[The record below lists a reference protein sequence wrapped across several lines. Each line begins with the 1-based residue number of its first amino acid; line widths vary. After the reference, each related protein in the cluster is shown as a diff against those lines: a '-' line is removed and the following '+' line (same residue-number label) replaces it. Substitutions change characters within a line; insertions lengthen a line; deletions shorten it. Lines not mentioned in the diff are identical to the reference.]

1 MKNHKKLVSII
12 TITIILSA
20 FIMTMF
26 PRGSATDPTYWYK
39 TVEGVLDSDYYALY
53 PFEKDDHLTIG
64 FSKYGEFIDPNTG
77 TGLNYSGRD
86 PFANEGVNMNY
97 WLNGWVL
104 DARYVHR
111 SYGARHLWAF
121 AMFADMG
128 GYGGEWIT
136 NATDPY
142 DAPHGGRKTS
152 GWAET
157 ENITVIYDGPR
168 RFVARLV
175 THLYDLEGDIKWPV
189 LDVIFTIIFNKVKKQ
204 VIVLKDIKLTIDS
217 KILEGPVDV
226 QFGDRGEWDLGP
238 APDWESYAHFYHQG
252 LPTCYGADWHLSKYI
267 TREFY
272 YHNAHFSGTTLELPD
287 GGSEPYGL
295 PVVSRSEYVYVN
307 DVWQKRNEDYTI
319 NYTSGVIT
327 FAQELSDDDVKVYYK
342 LYKVEVTE
350 QGKGD
355 PIALPPLYDL
365 AQVISSD
372 LEVVG
377 YAAFWPTLS
386 DYTVYG
392 WAYSLEPLY
401 NVSQPDVL
409 TGEPEIPFIVGEWDF
424 MLDYGEDTPYW
435 GKQFRG
441 VTVYGLVDYH
451 DADDANIAD
460 EHRNKIDAEVAYLL
474 AEVFLPWDLYDAVHK
489 NTRRHVQFYNVTTA
503 DVANALLGI
512 PLNITLDY
520 SPVRKV
526 AIWESYCTFS
536 ERVLWDE
543 ELKYPRRVE
552 WLTDYD
558 YELYVNATTGV
569 GHIWIPAS
577 KVPPAGTLIK
587 ILYSTDTTYS
597 KLENITYTIEQSV
610 NRTKIDDV
618 GEYQKSGEFIN
629 FTDPLGVNHYFY
641 INSAWFQVTN
651 SSALSDGDSCSLTGT
666 LYWYANDIK
675 VFKED
680 SAYIRVYWLDSWEDS
695 NTENSITV
703 TFDRF
708 LFSWTITP
716 PTHDDVHITRADID
730 IWYNITAVYWADQ
743 DKFNIT
749 IMLKLGDYG
758 TGNTDYI
765 YTEYIAGRY
774 EWTIVGRDSRAV
786 DSAGAAMVTAA
797 FKNKQIE
804 IGLSGLEMQDTL
816 YGTNIPW
823 IARNLTGTSDARA
836 NYNDALGREAL
847 RDDWC
852 HTWPVS
858 SSNIIAVGGPA
869 ANLATE
875 YFNEFTEAFMI
886 NPSLSDYFTTYGIL
900 PLTCWN
906 NIGNF
911 IEGNTISDPYGYAVI
926 ATYKDINGTVGFLVW
941 GWTGQDTYYACKF
954 LHEEIIYELQDFP
967 ECATSII
974 VRIDYSLDPEHP
986 DFDIVEVL
994 GTISETTVELVKGGI
1009 HPDP

>member
-1 MKNHKKLVSII
+1 MKNRKKLVSII
-12 TITIILSA
+12 GIITITLA
-20 FIMTMF
+20 FIASMI
-26 PRGSATDPTYWYK
+26 PIHVAATDPSEWYM
-39 TVEGVLDSDYYALY
+39 TVNGVLDTDYYALY
-53 PFEKDDHLTIG
+53 PFEKDDHLRVG
-64 FSKYGEFIDPNTG
+64 FSKYGELIDPNTG

-86 PFANEGVNMNY
+86 PFANEGVNMKY

-121 AMFADMG
+121 AMFADMVS
-128 GYGGEWIT
+128 YGGEWIN

-142 DAPHGGRKTS
+142 GAPHGGRKTN
-152 GWAET
+152 GAAET
-157 ENITVIYDGPR
+157 ENITVLYDGPR

-175 THLYDLEGDIKWPV
+175 THLNDTEADASWPV

-204 VIVLKDIKLTIDS
+204 IIILKDIKLTIDS
-217 KILEGPVDV
+217 KILEGPVNV

-238 APDWESYAHFYHQG
+238 SPEWKSYAHFYHQE
-252 LPTCYGADWHLSKYI
+252 LLTCYDANWHLSKNI

-272 YHNAHFSGTTLELPD
+272 YHNASFSGNTLQLPD
-287 GGSEPYGL
+287 GGSEPYGF
-295 PVVSRSEYVYVN
+295 PVVDRSEYVFVN
-307 DVWQKRNEDYTI
+307 DVWQKRGEDYTI
-319 NYTSGVIT
+319 NYNTGVIT
-327 FAQELSDDDVKVYYK
+327 FAQTLTDDDVKVYYK
-342 LYKVEVTE
+342 LYKIDLETR
-350 QGKGD
+350 K
-355 PIALPPLYDL
+355 PIALPHQYDL
-365 AQVISSD
+365 AQIISSD
-372 LEVVG
+372 MEVVG
-377 YAAFWPTLS
+377 YAAFWPILS

-392 WAYSLEPLY
+392 WDYSLEPLY
-401 NVSQPDVL
+401 NISQADVP
-409 TGEPEIPFIVGEWDF
+409 TGEPEIPFVIGEWDF
-424 MLDYGEDTPYW
+424 MLDYGVDTPYW
-435 GKQFRG
+435 DKQFRG

-451 DADDANIAD
+451 DADDANIAVG
-460 EHRNKIDAEVAYLL
+460 HLNKIDAEAAYLL
-474 AEVFLPWDLYDAVHK
+474 AEVFLPWDLYDVVHK
-489 NTRRHVQFYNVTTA
+489 DTRRWVQFYNVTST
-503 DVANALLGI
+503 DEANADLGI
-512 PLNITLDY
+512 PLNITLTH

-526 AIWESYCTFS
+526 AVWESYCTFS
-536 ERVLWDE
+536 ERVLWNG
-543 ELKYPRRVE
+543 ELKYPLRSVY
-552 WLTDYD
+552 TNYD
-558 YELYVNATTGV
+558 YELYVNGTTGV

-597 KLENITYTIEQSV
+597 KLENITYIIEQSV
-610 NRTKIDDV
+610 ARTSIDDV

-641 INSAWFQVTN
+641 ITSAWFQVTN

-666 LYWYANDIK
+666 LYWYTNDIK

-680 SAYIRVYWLDSWEDS
+680 YAYIRVYWLDSWEDS
-695 NTENSITV
+695 NTANSITV

-730 IWYNITAVYWADQ
+730 IWYNITAVYWAAQ

-749 IMLKLGDYG
+749 IVLKLGDHG
-758 TGNTDYI
+758 EENTNYI
-765 YTEYIAGRY
+765 YAEYIAGRY

-804 IGLSGLEMQDTL
+804 IGLSGLDMQDTL
-816 YGTNIPW
+816 YGPYIPW
-823 IARNLTGTSDARA
+823 IVRNLTGTTDSRA
-836 NYNDALGREAL
+836 SYNDALGREAL

-858 SSNIIAVGGPA
+858 SSNVIAVGGPA
-869 ANLATE
+869 ANLVTE

-886 NPSLSDYFTTYGIL
+886 NPGLSDYFTAYGIL

-906 NIGNF
+906 YLNNF
-911 IEGNTISDPYGYAVI
+911 TEGNSVSDPYGYAVI
-926 ATYKDINGTVGFLVW
+926 ATYKDINGTVGFLIW

-954 LHEEIIYELQDFP
+954 FHEEIIYQLQEFP
-967 ECATSII
+967 YCATSIMLK
-974 VRIDYSLDPEHP
+974 IDYSVDPEHP
-986 DFDIVEVL
+986 DFSIVEVL
-994 GTISETTVELVKGGI
+994 GTISETTAHLVKGGI

>member
-86 PFANEGVNMNY
+86 PFANEGVDKVY

-121 AMFADMG
+121 AMFADMVS
-128 GYGGEWIT
+128 YGGEWIT

-142 DAPHGGRKTS
+142 GAPHGGRKTN

-175 THLYDLEGDIKWPV
+175 THLYDLEGDAKWPV

-238 APDWESYAHFYHQG
+238 APDWKSYAHFWHQN
-252 LPTCYGADWHLSKYI
+252 LTTCYGANWHLSKNI

-272 YHNAHFSGTTLELPD
+272 YHNSSFTGNTLT
-287 GGSEPYGL
+287 L
-295 PVVSRSEYVYVN
+295 PVSWPCQPYYYPVVDRSEYVYV
-307 DVWQKRNEDYTI
+307 DGVWQKRNEDYTI
-319 NYTSGVIT
+319 DYDSGVIT
-327 FAQELSDDDVKVYYK
+327 FTQTLSDKDVKVYYK
-342 LYKVEVTE
+342 LYKVNKETR
-350 QGKGD
+350 K
-355 PIALPPLYDL
+355 PIALPHLYDL
-365 AQVISSD
+365 AQVIASD
-372 LEVVG
+372 FAVVG

-392 WAYSLEPLY
+392 WDYSLEPLY
-401 NVSQPDVL
+401 NVSQPDVP
-409 TGEPEIPFIVGEWDF
+409 TGEPEIPFIAGEWDF
-424 MLDYGEDTPYW
+424 MLDYGIDTPYW
-435 GKQFRG
+435 DKQFRG

-451 DADDANIAD
+451 DADDANITQG
-460 EHRNKIDAEVAYLL
+460 HLNKIDAEIVYLL
-474 AEVFLPWDLYDAVHK
+474 TEVFNPWDLYDAVHK
-489 NTRRHVQFYNVTTA
+489 DTRRWVQFYNVTST
-503 DVANALLGI
+503 DEANADLGI
-512 PLNITLDY
+512 DLNITLAHA
-520 SPVRKV
+520 PVRKV
-526 AIWESYCTFS
+526 AVWESYCTFS
-536 ERVLWDE
+536 ERVLWNG

-552 WLTDYD
+552 WLTGFD
-558 YELYVNATTGV
+558 YELFVNGATGV

-597 KLENITYTIEQSV
+597 KPEYLTYLNETSKSRTDPDPIRLAGIELA
-610 NRTKIDDV
+610 D
-618 GEYQKSGEFIN
+618 
-629 FTDPLGVNHYFY
+629 FTDKLGVNHLFY

-651 SSALSDGDSCSLTGT
+651 STPLSDGDSCSLTGT
-666 LYWYANDIK
+666 LYWYTTDIK

-703 TFDRF
+703 TFGRF

-730 IWYNITAVYWADQ
+730 IWYNITAVYWAAQ

-749 IMLKLGDYG
+749 IVLKLGDYG
-758 TGNTDYI
+758 AGNTDYI

-816 YGTNIPW
+816 YGNNIPW